1 PKLMVRPLEIFQ
13 SSTAKKCAAVE
24 RKSVCGTVALLDAR
38 YTLDSGVPLPPALAD
53 VAGKPRRK
61 SGKDRKRIDP
71 SVLSGPFL
79 NRLWKISAPKRR
91 LCLPRDHETVSV
103 K

>member
-1 PKLMVRPLEIFQ
+1 MVRPVEIFQ
-13 SSTAKKCAAVE
+13 SSSAKTWAAVE

-38 YTLDSGVPLPPALAD
+38 YTLDNGLPLPPALAD
-53 VAGKPRRK
+53 PAGNPSRK
-61 SGKDRKRIDP
+61 SEKERKRIDP

-79 NRLWKISAPKRR
+79 NWLRNSSAPRR
-91 LCLPRDHETVSV
+91 KLCLPRDNETVSE